1 MKKILFITLLPC
13 ILNSCSTY
21 ILPVLFGMPDP
32 VIDHS
37 TIAATQLKNS
47 PMPDQIPPNVLP
59 NSGSTNIPTIVD
71 GKYVLVLSSKP
82 STGYRWEK
90 TYTEPSK
97 GCLEFLKENL
107 EYDYIE
113 NFSEGQRLVG
123 AAGKQEWLI
132 QPHCA
137 GIHRIT
143 FSYKRPWEQGPPKL
157 QTIAILNVTKP

>member
-90 TYTEPSK
+90 TYTEPLK
-97 GCLEFLKENL
+97 GCLEFLKEK
-107 EYDYIE
+107 
-113 NFSEGQRLVG
+113 F
-123 AAGKQEWLI
+123 
-132 QPHCA
+132 
-137 GIHRIT
+137 GI
-143 FSYKRPWEQGPPKL
+143 
-157 QTIAILNVTKP
+157 